1 VGRAGLSAT
10 HPCYPQAVPKP
21 VKRLQPRSYHA
32 FRCIGA
38 DCEDT
43 CCVGWIV
50 QVDKSTYENYQHCD
64 DPELGPRL
72 HQLVTIN
79 APHPSDDNYARI
91 ALDGPACPFFS
102 EGLCG
107 IQKKLGEEYL
117 SIMCSAYPRV
127 MNVVDDVLQRSLDL
141 SCPEAA
147 RIVLLDP
154 DPMQFDEDEG
164 PVHDQRLAN
173 LSVLRTSNGKSDK
186 PYEHFREIRGFVIW
200 LLQYRAFPLWKRL
213 VILGSLC
220 DQLQATSAA
229 GRNSQIP
236 TVLDAYRDGVGRDL
250 SGQALNIHSPQ
261 PAAQLEMVLELIV
274 GRISSDFTAP
284 RLLACYQKFMEA
296 MEWTVESG
304 MDDIGRRYAS
314 AYAEYFEP
322 FLRQH
327 QHVLEHYLVSY
338 VHRTLF
344 PLGPQESTRGLAVH
358 HIAHSISDQCLVMMV
373 HYAIIQT
380 LLIGMAA
387 FHKEEFGTGHAI
399 LVIQSFTKAFEHSP
413 SFPERALKILAGKS
427 VKSCAAF
434 ATLIRN

>member
-1 VGRAGLSAT
+1 
-10 HPCYPQAVPKP
+10 VPKP

-38 DCEDT
+38 ACEDT

-50 QVDKSTYENYQHCD
+50 NVDKPTYEAYQRCD
-64 DPELGPRL
+64 DPELSPRL
-72 HQLVTIN
+72 HGLVTIRTDST
-79 APHPSDDNYARI
+79 SDDNYARI
-91 ALDGPACPFFS
+91 NLNGPSCPFLA
-102 EGLCG
+102 EGWCA

-117 SIMCSAYPRV
+117 PSMCSAYPRV

-154 DPMQFDEDEG
+154 DPMQFDEEEG
-164 PVHDQRLAN
+164 PPRDPRLAH
-173 LSVLRTSNGKSDK
+173 LSVLRTSNGNSDK
-186 PYEHFREIRGFVIW
+186 PYGHFREIRGFVIW
-200 LLQYRAFPLWKRL
+200 ILQYRAFPLWKRL

-220 DQLQATSAA
+220 DQLQELAA
-229 GRNSQIP
+229 NGRNSEAP
-236 TVLDAYRDGVGRDL
+236 EVLDAYREGMERDL
-250 SGQALNIHSPQ
+250 SGRALNAYSPQ
-261 PAAQLEMVLELIV
+261 SAAQLELVLELIV

-284 RLLACYQKFMEA
+284 PLLACYQKFMQA
-296 MEWTVESG
+296 MEWTVESS
-304 MDDIGRRYAS
+304 MNDIGRRYAS
-314 AYAEYFEP
+314 AHAQHYEP
-322 FLRQH
+322 FMTRH
-327 QHVLEHYLVSY
+327 QHILEHYLVSY

-344 PLGPQESTRGLAVH
+344 PLGPQESTRGLSIH
-358 HIAHSISDQCLVMMV
+358 NIANTISDQCQVMLV

-387 FHKEEFGTGHAI
+387 FHQAEFGTTHAI

-413 SFPERALKILAGKS
+413 SFPERSLKILAGKGL
-427 VKSCAAF
+427 KSCAAL